1 MKNTIEQMIAY
12 LTSHYSLRYNAV
24 KNCTEYRPTGTASEY
39 LPLDLRKTNSMAIEV
54 RTNGIDATLNEV
66 RCFLNSAHIRLFNPI
81 HDYLAQCEGTWDGT
95 DHIGKLAD
103 CVSTSAPLWRK
114 WFTTWFLAMVA
125 QWRDSSKRLYGNSIA
140 PLLISP
146 QGYNKSTFCRNIL
159 PPELSWGYT
168 DGLLIEEKK
177 QVMQAMTQMLLINLD
192 EFNQISANVQQ
203 GFLKNIIQMPAIKI
217 KRPHGRTI
225 EELPRTASF
234 IATSNM
240 TDILS
245 DPSGNRRFIGIE
257 LSRPIDVSSP
267 IDHRQLYAQALQLLH
282 NGQQYWFDMRET
294 QRIMQWNHR
303 YEMQDPTEQYFH
315 MYFEPAKDEEEG
327 QYLSAAEIYDTMKRH
342 IGSILKISSLL
353 SFGRKLS
360 NMPELKHRRFMS
372 GTKYLVKPLH
382 KQ

>member
-1 MKNTIEQMIAY
+1 MIDY
-12 LTSHYSLRYNAV
+12 LTSHYSLRYNDV
-24 KNCTEYRPTGTASEY
+24 NHCTEYRSAGSASEY
-39 LPLDLRKTNSMAIEV
+39 LPLDLRKANSMAIEV
-54 RTNGIDATLNEV
+54 RTNGIDATFNEV
-66 RCFLNSAHIRLFNPI
+66 RCFLNSDHIRHFNPI

-125 QWRDSSKRLYGNSIA
+125 QWRDSPTRSYGNSTA

-168 DGLLIEEKK
+168 DGLLMEEKK
-177 QVMQAMTQMLLINLD
+177 QVMQAMAQMLLINLD
-192 EFNQISANVQQ
+192 EFNQISTNVQQ
-203 GFLKNIIQMPAIKI
+203 GFLKNIIQMPSIKM
-217 KRPHGRTI
+217 KRPYGRAI
-225 EELPRTASF
+225 EELPRIASF

-257 LSRPIDVSSP
+257 LTHPIDVSSP
-267 IDHRQLYAQALQLLH
+267 IDHRQLYAQALQMLH
-282 NGQQYWFDMRET
+282 NGQKHWFDMSET
-294 QRIMQWNHR
+294 QRIMQWNRR
-303 YEMQDPTEQYFH
+303 YEIQVPTEQYFH
-315 MYFEPAKDEEEG
+315 MYFEPAANEAEG
-327 QYLSAAEIYDTMKRH
+327 LYLSAAEIYDRMKSH
-342 IGSILKISSLL
+342 IGSGLKINSLQG
-353 SFGRKLS
+353 FGRRLS
-360 NMPELKHRRFMS
+360 NMPQLQHRHFMS
-372 GTKYLVKPLH
+372 GTKYLVRPLH